1 MTRLRIVGFATAVA
15 AAAVLAQ
22 GLVHAQA
29 AAPSKAQSAP
39 ATQKAPPAP
48 ATQKAP
54 ATPKAQ
60 AAEDKAAPAGGSTIG
75 SVHIPN
81 AVMADGKPLTAGTY
95 TLRLSNDPV
104 TPVVGQTPDR
114 ARWVEFVQGGTVKG
128 REVATVLSTADAKQ
142 IAKQGLPA
150 PGTSKVQT
158 LKGNEFLRVWV
169 NKGGTNYLVH
179 LKNS

>member
-1 MTRLRIVGFATAVA
+1 MTRTRIVGFATAVA

-29 AAPSKAQSAP
+29 AAPSKAPAA
-39 ATQKAPPAP
+39 ATQKAE
-48 ATQKAP
+48 
-54 ATPKAQ
+54 PKAKPA
-60 AAEDKAAPAGGSTIG
+60 AAEDKAAPASGSGLG

-81 AVMADGKPLTAGTY
+81 AVMADGKALSAGTY

-104 TPVVGQTPDR
+104 TPVVGQTPSES
-114 ARWVEFVQGGTVKG
+114 RWVEFVQGGAVKG

-142 IAKQGLPA
+142 IAKQSLPA
-150 PGTSKVQT
+150 PGTAKVQT
-158 LKGNEFLRVWV
+158 LKGNEYLRVWI

>member
-1 MTRLRIVGFATAVA
+1 MTRPRIVGFATAVA

-22 GLVHAQA
+22 GLIHAQA
-29 AAPSKAQSAP
+29 AAPSKAQAAP

-48 ATQKAP
+48 PAAKAP
-54 ATPKAQ
+54 ATSKA
-60 AAEDKAAPAGGSTIG
+60 AAEDKAAPASGSALG

-95 TLRLSNDPV
+95 TIRLSSDPV
-104 TPVVGQTPDR
+104 TPVVGQTPTK
-114 ARWVEFVQGGTVKG
+114 AQWVEFVQGGTVKG

-142 IAKQGLPA
+142 IAKMGLPA

-158 LKGNEFLRVWV
+158 LKGNEFLRVWI

>member
-1 MTRLRIVGFATAVA
+1 MTRTRIVGFATAVA

-22 GLVHAQA
+22 GLVYAQA
-29 AAPSKAQSAP
+29 AAPSKAQ
-39 ATQKAPPAP
+39 PAP
-48 ATQKAP
+48 ATQKAEKAKP
-54 ATPKAQ
+54 AST
-60 AAEDKAAPAGGSTIG
+60 EDKAAPSGASGLG

-81 AVMADGKPLTAGTY
+81 AVMADGKTLTAGTY

-104 TPVVGQTPDR
+104 APVVGQTPSES
-114 ARWVEFVQGGTVKG
+114 RWVEFMQGGSVKG

-150 PGTSKVQT
+150 PGTAKVQT
-158 LKGNEFLRVWV
+158 LKGNEYLRVWI

>member
-1 MTRLRIVGFATAVA
+1 MTRKGIVGFAGAVV

-22 GLVHAQA
+22 TFVGAQA
-29 AAPSKAQSAP
+29 GAPSKAQTPPA
-39 ATQKAPPAP
+39 ATQKAPPQP
-48 ATQKAP
+48 AAEKAP
-54 ATPKAQ
+54 PKA
-60 AAEDKAAPAGGSTIG
+60 AAEKAAPSSSSTSLG

-81 AVMADGKPLTAGTY
+81 AVMADGKSLAAGTY

-104 TPVVGQTPDR
+104 SPVVGQTPDQT
-114 ARWVEFVQGGTVKG
+114 RWVEFVQGSSVKG

-142 IAKQGLPA
+142 IAKLGLPA
-150 PGTSKVQT
+150 PGSAKVQT
-158 LKGNEFLRVWV
+158 LKGNEYTRVWI